1 MTGISELARLIRDAA
16 REAGGYRTLAR
27 RTGGLVSVS
36 TLNNI
41 ATGRHSGRLN
51 DASIRGIALAVGT
64 SAQNVARILGTELT
78 DELPPFVLPKR
89 ANRLT
94 QPQRR
99 VILSVVDAILT
110 ATDTAGRHRATHEG
124 ADGAPPSRVARRR
137 PED

>member
-1 MTGISELARLIRDAA
+1 MAGMPELQRLIRAAA
-16 REAGGYRTLAR
+16 REAGGYRSLAR

-41 ATGRHSGRLN
+41 ATGRHSGRLT
-51 DASIRGIALAVGT
+51 DASVRGIALAIGS
-64 SAQNVARILGTELT
+64 SAKEVARIAGTELA

-110 ATDTAGRHRATHEG
+110 ASDAASRARASASAEG
-124 ADGAPPSRVARRR
+124 PAVRKVARRR
-137 PED
+137 SDR

>member
-1 MTGISELARLIRDAA
+1 MPGMAELQRLVQDAA
-16 REAGGYRTLAR
+16 RTAGGYRNLAR

-41 ATGRHSGRLN
+41 ATGRHSGRLT
-51 DASIRGIALAVGT
+51 DDSIRGIALAIGRP
-64 SAQNVARILGTELT
+64 ADEIARITGTELT

-99 VILSVVDAILT
+99 VIVSVVDAILSAADT
-110 ATDTAGRHRATHEG
+110 VGQKRPARAVTDAMAAR
-124 ADGAPPSRVARRR
+124 RVARQR
-137 PED
+137 PEG

>member
-1 MTGISELARLIRDAA
+1 VPGMAELQRLVQDAA
-16 REAGGYRTLAR
+16 RTAGGYRNLAR

-41 ATGRHSGRLN
+41 ATGRHSGRLT
-51 DASIRGIALAVGT
+51 DDSIRGIALAIGRP
-64 SAQNVARILGTELT
+64 ADDIARITGTELT

-99 VILSVVDAILT
+99 VIVSVVDAILS
-110 ATDTAGRHRATHEG
+110 AADTAGHKRPARAVTD
-124 ADGAPPSRVARRR
+124 AMAARRVARQR
-137 PED
+137 PDG

>member
-1 MTGISELARLIRDAA
+1 MPELQRLIRDAA
-16 REAGGYRTLAR
+16 KEAGGYRSLAR
-27 RTGGLVSVS
+27 RAGGLVSVS

-41 ATGRHSGRLN
+41 ATGRHSGRVT
-51 DASIRGIALAVGT
+51 DESIRGIALSIGKP
-64 SAQNVARILGTELT
+64 AQEIARILGAELT

-110 ATDTAGRHRATHEG
+110 AADAGSRKRADTTG
-124 ADGAPPSRVARRR
+124 ADGSPLKRVARRR
-137 PED
+137 PDG

>member
-1 MTGISELARLIRDAA
+1 VPGMAELQRLIREAS
-16 REAGGYRTLAR
+16 REAGGYRSLAR

-41 ATGRHSGRLN
+41 ATGRHSGRLT
-51 DASIRGIALAVGT
+51 DASVRGISLAIGVP
-64 SAQNVARILGTELT
+64 AKEVARISGTTLA

-110 ATDTAGRHRATHEG
+110 ASDAAARARSAGTDATALK
-124 ADGAPPSRVARRR
+124 RVARRR
-137 PED
+137 PDR

>member
-1 MTGISELARLIRDAA
+1 MAELQRRIREAS
-16 REAGGYRTLAR
+16 REAGGYRSLAR

-41 ATGRHSGRLN
+41 ATGRHSGRLT
-51 DASIRGIALAVGT
+51 DATVRGIALAIDLP
-64 SAQNVARILGTELT
+64 AKEVARIAGAQLA

-89 ANRLT
+89 ANRLS

-110 ATDTAGRHRATHEG
+110 ATDAGQRARSAPSADATALK
-124 ADGAPPSRVARRR
+124 RVARRR
-137 PED
+137 PDR

>member
-1 MTGISELARLIRDAA
+1 MAGMPELQRRIREAA
-16 REAGGYRTLAR
+16 RQAGGYRSLAR

-41 ATGRHSGRLN
+41 ATGRHSGRLT
-51 DASIRGIALAVGT
+51 DPTVHGIALAIDMP
-64 SAQNVARILGTELT
+64 AKEVARIAGTQLA

-110 ATDTAGRHRATHEG
+110 ATEAGQRARSSSTT
-124 ADGAPPSRVARRR
+124 DAPLKRVARRR
-137 PED
+137 PDR